1 MRRVIDEFRQLPI
14 EDIAELLVYPVSIEI
29 IDYDGED
36 HFLPESHETVWTSN
50 LYDTEYAD
58 SDDAVDAVIKY
69 LEQSI

>member
-14 EDIAELLVYPVSIEI
+14 EDIAELLVYPVKIEI

-36 HFLPESHETVWTSN
+36 HILPSCNETVWTSN
-50 LYDTEYAD
+50 LFDTEYAD
-58 SDDAVDAVIKY
+58 SDDAVNAVIAY